1 MLVLV
6 YLFIFFLTFFI
17 SWYGCWLL
25 KDYVNILSKK
35 KNDYVNISY
44 GARRTTKLD
53 VMNYYTVYGGRLM
66 TFLSR
71 IYSRGM
77 HLKKYIL
84 AECFFFFKIKN
95 YVWYYTETLLKSNY
109 ICLVMNSFK
118 MHYWPIFQEILLDG
132 YSQYFWKWTYK
143 FTCIY
148 LNTKYI

>member
-1 MLVLV
+1 MLESPITEEEEGFFRKEWESYIMGNTSQEQWKIHQDEWHLSMKNVTVILLL
-6 YLFIFFLTFFI
+6 LFFSNCFI

-25 KDYVNILSKK
+25 KDYVNILSKKK

-53 VMNYYTVYGGRLM
+53 VMNYYTVYGGAFDDFFLVNLRLM

-84 AECFFFFKIKN
+84 AECFFFF
-95 YVWYYTETLLKSNY
+95 
-109 ICLVMNSFK
+109 FK
-118 MHYWPIFQEILLDG
+118 
-132 YSQYFWKWTYK
+132 
-143 FTCIY
+143 
-148 LNTKYI
+148 

>member
-1 MLVLV
+1 MSDTWQWKMLLLV

-84 AECFFFFKIKN
+84 AEFFFFLNKK
-95 YVWYYTETLLKSNY
+95 L
-109 ICLVMNSFK
+109 CLVL
-118 MHYWPIFQEILLDG
+118 YWNFI
-132 YSQYFWKWTYK
+132 KK
-143 FTCIY
+143 
-148 LNTKYI
+148 